1 MRDDQLS
8 LAIGRRGQNVRLAA
22 RLTGWDVDILTP
34 PEFQR
39 GLEILEETVRGVEGV
54 TDEMLDR
61 MGVLGLISVFD
72 VEEVGEAIL
81 VNEAGMSDE
90 LAVAVVDAC
99 TERAKVVAAEQEAA
113 KQAEA
118 ERMAA
123 EGGDVVDGIL
133 GGGQSASP
141 DAASEAAADDILGR

>member
-1 MRDDQLS
+1 
-8 LAIGRRGQNVRLAA
+8 
-22 RLTGWDVDILTP
+22 
-34 PEFQR
+34 
-39 GLEILEETVRGVEGV
+39 
-54 TDEMLDR
+54 

-81 VNEAGMSDE
+81 VNEAGMGEE

-133 GGGQSASP
+133 GGGEAAAPTDQ
-141 DAASEAAADDILGR
+141 ASEAAADDILGR

>member
-1 MRDDQLS
+1 
-8 LAIGRRGQNVRLAA
+8 
-22 RLTGWDVDILTP
+22 
-34 PEFQR
+34 
-39 GLEILEETVRGVEGV
+39 VRGVEGV

-133 GGGQSASP
+133 GGGQPAAP